1 MGYFKYLASI
11 PVVLSVIAVAYGSL
25 NYINKLTTQIDESTD
40 TINILKVEVENLEER
55 IYGDIDNI
63 HRTYTDKTGRN
74 SKNYAEAR
82 EELVKEMAEMA
93 TWVGRLEGILYAL
106 RDGSYKL
113 ASQAEYQ
120 ALEEL
125 VRTNT
130 DSLRQIGYDIKEI
143 ERVASGGY

>member
-1 MGYFKYLASI
+1 MKYLKYLASLPI
-11 PVVLSVIAVAYGSL
+11 VLSLLAGAYGSL
-25 NYINKLTTQIDESTD
+25 NYINKLTAQIDESTD
-40 TINILKVEVENLEER
+40 TINILKVEVENLEQR

-63 HRTYTDKTGRN
+63 HRTYTDKTERN
-74 SKNYAEAR
+74 SKNYADAR

-130 DSLRQIGYDIKEI
+130 DSLRQVGYDIKEI

>member
-1 MGYFKYLASI
+1 MKYFKYLASI
-11 PVVLSVIAVAYGSL
+11 PVVLSVIAGAYGSL
-25 NYINKLTTQIDESTD
+25 NYINKLTAQIDESTN
-40 TINILKVEVENLEER
+40 TINILKVEVENLEQR

-63 HRTYTDKTGRN
+63 HTIFNDKTGRN

-93 TWVGRLEGILYAL
+93 TWVGRLEGIVAAL

-125 VRTNT
+125 VRGNT
-130 DSLRQIGYDIKEI
+130 DSLRQIGYDIKDI

>member
-1 MGYFKYLASI
+1 MKYLKYLASLPI
-11 PVVLSVIAVAYGSL
+11 VLSLLAGAYGSL
-25 NYINKLTTQIDESTD
+25 NYINKLTAQIDESTD

-55 IYGDIDNI
+55 IYSDIDNI

-74 SKNYAEAR
+74 SKNYADAR

>member
-1 MGYFKYLASI
+1 MKYFKYLASLPI
-11 PVVLSVIAVAYGSL
+11 LISLLAGAYGSL
-25 NYINKLTTQIDESTD
+25 NYINKLTAQIDESTD
-40 TINILKVEVENLEER
+40 TINILKVEVENLEQR
-55 IYGDIDNI
+55 IYSDIDNI

-74 SKNYAEAR
+74 SKNYADAR

-93 TWVGRLEGILYAL
+93 TWVGRLEGIVSAL
-106 RDGSYKL
+106 RDGSYKM

-125 VRTNT
+125 VRGNT

>member
-1 MGYFKYLASI
+1 MLKYLASI
-11 PVVLSVIAVAYGSL
+11 PVVLSVIAGAYGTL
-25 NYINKLTTQIDESTD
+25 NYVN
-40 TINILKVEVENLEER
+40 
-55 IYGDIDNI
+55 
-63 HRTYTDKTGRN
+63 
-74 SKNYAEAR
+74 NYADAR

-93 TWVGRLEGILYAL
+93 SWVGRLEGILYAL

-125 VRTNT
+125 VRGNT

>member
-1 MGYFKYLASI
+1 MKYLKYLASLPI
-11 PVVLSVIAVAYGSL
+11 VLSLLAGAYGSL
-25 NYINKLTTQIDESTD
+25 NYINKLTAQIDESTN
-40 TINILKVEVENLEER
+40 TISLLKVEVENLEQR
-55 IYGDIDNI
+55 IYSDIDNI

-74 SKNYAEAR
+74 SKNYADAR

-125 VRTNT
+125 VRGNT

-143 ERVASGGY
+143 ERVASGDY

>member
-1 MGYFKYLASI
+1 MLKYLASI
-11 PVVLSVIAVAYGSL
+11 PVVLSVLAATYGAF
-25 NYINKLTTQIDESTD
+25 NYTSKLTAQIDASTT
-40 TINILKVEVENLEER
+40 TIALLKAEVINLEKR

-63 HRTYTDKTGRN
+63 HTIFNDKTSRN
-74 SKNYAEAR
+74 SNNYAEAR
-82 EELVKEMAEMA
+82 EELVKEMAEMS
-93 TWVGRLEGILYAL
+93 TWVGRLEGIVAAL

-125 VRTNT
+125 VRNNSEAVR
-130 DSLRQIGYDIKEI
+130 DMGYDIKEI